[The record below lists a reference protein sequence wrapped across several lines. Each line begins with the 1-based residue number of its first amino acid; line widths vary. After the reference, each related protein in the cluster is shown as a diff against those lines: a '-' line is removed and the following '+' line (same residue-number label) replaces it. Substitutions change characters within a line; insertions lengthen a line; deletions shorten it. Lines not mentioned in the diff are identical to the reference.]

1 MTPPKLELPPLDPNG
16 PGVLYVDDEA
26 PNRLVFGRTFEKQ
39 FRIWMAE
46 TAEEALAILDR
57 EPVGVL
63 LADQR
68 LPGMLGTELL
78 AIAKD
83 KHPNVVR
90 MVLTA
95 YSEVETVLKTI
106 NEGLTS
112 RYILKPWARPM
123 LQEVLA
129 WGLDIHRFQT
139 QVQALQLKLMESER
153 LSTVGTLLASITHDM
168 RNPLAYSTSNA
179 ESLGG
184 AVKAMQEWI
193 SAVERDPRSQPALE
207 LPEAARMREELQA
220 LPSMITDMTHGLR
233 QLTAIVNG
241 IQTQVRRSGG
251 PSDRADPAETLRYA
265 ARLVQGAVYQAGG
278 QLVIDVSADAGRVSL
293 STVELSQVLLNL
305 LTNAA
310 QAFQEKHGEKIITVQ
325 ARPQRGGVEFKV
337 IDTGP
342 GMTAEVLS
350 HAFEQFFTTKPA
362 GVGTGLGLANC
373 KRLVQSAG
381 GSISVASVPGEG
393 TTFTFWV
400 PSALQ

>member
-1 MTPPKLELPPLDPNG
+1 MTPPKLERPPLDPKG

-26 PNRLVFGRTFEKQ
+26 PNRLVFGRTFDKQ

-68 LPGMLGTELL
+68 LPGMLGTDLL

-129 WGLDIHRFQT
+129 WGIDIYRFQT

-168 RNPLAYSTSNA
+168 RNPLAYSSSNA
-179 ESLGG
+179 ESLVDVVR
-184 AVKAMQEWI
+184 AVQGWV
-193 SAVERDPRSQPALE
+193 SAVDRDPRFHAALE
-207 LPEAARMREELQA
+207 IPEAARMREDLQA
-220 LPSMITDMTHGLR
+220 LPSMITDLTHGLR
-233 QLTAIVNG
+233 QLTTIVQG
-241 IQTQVRRSGG
+241 IQNQVRRTGG
-251 PSDRADPAETLRYA
+251 PAEPADPAETLRYA
-265 ARLVQGAVYQAGG
+265 VRLIQGAVSQAGG
-278 QLVIDVSADAGRVSL
+278 TLVIDVSADAGRVGL

-310 QAFQEKHGEKIITVQ
+310 QALEGKTGEKVITVQ
-325 ARPQRGGVEFKV
+325 ARPARGGVEFKV

-342 GMTAEVLS
+342 GMTPEVQS
-350 HAFEQFFTTKPA
+350 HAFEQFFTTKPE

-373 KRLVQSAG
+373 KRLVESAG
-381 GSISVASVPGEG
+381 GSIALSSVPGEG

-400 PSALQ
+400 PAAG